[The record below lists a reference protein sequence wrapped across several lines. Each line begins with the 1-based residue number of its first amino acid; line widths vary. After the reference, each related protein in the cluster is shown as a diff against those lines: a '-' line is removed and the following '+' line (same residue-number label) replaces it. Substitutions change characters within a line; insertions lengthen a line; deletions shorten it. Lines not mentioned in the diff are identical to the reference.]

1 MIDIVA
7 IKVRFET
14 LAPYLDERARRLF
27 AATEAHAAGR
37 GGVAVVSEA
46 TGVARSTIGRG
57 LAELRSDN
65 AQLTRRIRRPGGGR
79 KPKIETEPGLLE
91 ALEQLVQSAIRG
103 DPEAALLWVSRS
115 QRHLVQALAELGFT
129 ASQKLVGRLL
139 RRLGFNLHA
148 NRKTREGSAHPD
160 RDAQFEHINEK
171 IKLFQKA
178 GQPTIS
184 VDTKKK
190 ELVGDFK
197 NGGRELR
204 AKGDPEPVRV
214 HDFKIPELGKVAP
227 YGVYDIAANSGWV
240 NVGIDH
246 DTAAFAVESIRRWWL
261 ALGKARYPDATR
273 LLITADCGGSNG
285 ARVRLWKRELQIFA
299 NETGL
304 SITVAHHPPGTSKW
318 NRIEHRLFA
327 FITQNWRGK
336 PLISHE
342 VIIQLIGATST
353 STGLDVQCCL
363 DENDYPKAI
372 KISDAEM
379 NAINIDRD
387 GFHGEWNY
395 TISPTVAVPAGAT
408 GAATNLGV
416 V

>member
-7 IKVRFET
+7 IKERFET

-27 AATEAHAAGR
+27 AATEARAAGW
-37 GGVAVVSEA
+37 GGVAVVSKA
-46 TGVARSTIGRG
+46 TGLARSTIGRG
-57 LAELRSDN
+57 LAELRSEN
-65 AQLTRRIRRPGGGR
+65 ARLTRRVRRPGGGR

-115 QRHLVQALAELGFT
+115 QRHLVQALAELGYT

-139 RRLGFNLHA
+139 RRLGFSLHA

-160 RDAQFEHINEK
+160 RDAQFENINEK
-171 IKLFQKA
+171 IKQFQKA
-178 GQPTIS
+178 GQPAIS

-190 ELVGDFK
+190 ELIGDFK

-214 HDFKIPELGKVAP
+214 HDFKLPELGKVAP
-227 YGVYDIAANSGWV
+227 YGIYDIAANSGWV

-246 DTAAFAVESIRRWWL
+246 DTAVFAVESIRRWWL
-261 ALGKARYPDATR
+261 ALGKARYPNATQ

-299 NETGL
+299 NEAGL
-304 SITVAHHPPGTSKW
+304 SIAVAHHPPGTSKW
-318 NRIEHRLFA
+318 NRIEYRLFA

-353 STGLDVQCCL
+353 STGLDVQCRL
-363 DENDYPKAI
+363 DENDDPKAI
-372 KISDAEM
+372 KVSDAEM
-379 NAINIDRD
+379 NAININRD

-395 TISPTVAVPAGAT
+395 TISPTLAVSDGTT

-416 V
+416 D